1 MKVLTF
7 LSRPTLQR
15 RVAKAL
21 SALPFAVETTG
32 SAEECLQFAQV
43 TRYEALLVDADPLN
57 FGDVLTLVK
66 LLRLKNSNASLFVFA
81 RYLDL
86 EQRLRLFEAGV
97 DDCVHDPFFASELAA
112 RLGLSIRLRQA
123 ASDLVASNTVNVLR
137 SGDLELDLVRRNAAR
152 LGKPIDLRP
161 KEFLLLEYLVRNVN
175 RPVTRTMILE
185 HVWNSSFDGLAN
197 VVDVYISA
205 LRSKVDRDFPQKM
218 ILTNRGIGYTFTSLA
233 ALPPTS
239 QSPFQSTAHP
249 RHQRGVF
256 HGANA
261 IPSLS

>member
-7 LSRPTLQR
+7 LPRCTLQR
-15 RVAKAL
+15 SVAKAL
-21 SALPFAVETTG
+21 SATPFVVDTAV

-43 TRYEALLVDADPLN
+43 TLYEAILVDADSPN

-66 LLRLKNSNASLFVFA
+66 LLRQPHPDASLFVFA

-97 DDCVHDPFFASELAA
+97 DDYVHEPFFAPELAV
-112 RLGLSIRLRQA
+112 RLGHSIRLRQA
-123 ASDLVASNTVNVLR
+123 ASDLAASNRVNVLR
-137 SGDLELDLVRRNAAR
+137 SGDLQLDLVRRTVAR
-152 LGKPIDLRP
+152 SGKTIDLRP

-185 HVWNSSFDGLAN
+185 HVWSSSFEGLTN

-205 LRSKVDRDFPQKM
+205 LRSKVDREFSQKL
-218 ILTNRGIGYTFTSLA
+218 IQTNRGFGYTFTCMTA
-233 ALPPTS
+233 FPPTPIAPC
-239 QSPFQSTAHP
+239 QLITPGRT
-249 RHQRGVF
+249 
-256 HGANA
+256 
-261 IPSLS
+261 